1 MSGIQ
6 FRRSFTPSRP
16 LGTSCC
22 GVCFGGF
29 CVLLFLGFGCFVWLA
44 LHYPRFASESW
55 VLCHADALFQI
66 SHCQVVRGPTVSET
80 YTAVE
85 KKGNGKLI
93 F

>member
-1 MSGIQ
+1 MA
-6 FRRSFTPSRP
+6 FVLVVF
-16 LGTSCC
+16 
-22 GVCFGGF
+22 VF
-29 CVLLFLGFGCFVWLA
+29 CCFVWLA

-80 YTAVE
+80 HTAVE

>member
-1 MSGIQ
+1 MA
-6 FRRSFTPSRP
+6 FVLVVF
-16 LGTSCC
+16 
-22 GVCFGGF
+22 VF
-29 CVLLFLGFGCFVWLA
+29 CCFVWLA

-55 VLCHADALFQI
+55 VLCHTDALFQI

-80 YTAVE
+80 YPAVE

>member
-1 MSGIQ
+1 MSEWHSIPAQ
-6 FRRSFTPSRP
+6 FHPFKTVGNILLWRLFWCFLCFAVPWFRLFCSP
-16 LGTSCC
+16 LSKIC
-22 GVCFGGF
+22 
-29 CVLLFLGFGCFVWLA
+29 LREL
-44 LHYPRFASESW
+44 W

-80 YTAVE
+80 YTAAE